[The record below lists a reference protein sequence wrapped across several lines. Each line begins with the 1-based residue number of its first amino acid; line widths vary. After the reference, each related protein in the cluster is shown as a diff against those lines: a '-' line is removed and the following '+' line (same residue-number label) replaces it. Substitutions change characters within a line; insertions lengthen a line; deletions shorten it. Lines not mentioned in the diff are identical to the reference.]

1 MASKSKKPIG
11 EKFRCRVVGTTEER
25 LMRYRISA
33 GGVAALLA
41 CTTAALALSAPAAAQ
56 DFYEGKQIRL
66 VVGVE
71 AGPGYDAYARFVA
84 RHMVRFIPG
93 KPAIIVQNMPGAGTS
108 KAAEYIYTLAPKD
121 GTVFGMIFPGT
132 ILEPLSAEPGKYR
145 FDPARFTYVGSADSG
160 VRMCITYKTSKIK
173 TFKDALEMPSIFG
186 GAQPGAAITDYAQ
199 MMVNLAGAK
208 FKIVNGYRSSL
219 PTMLAME
226 RGEIDGVCGLDVS
239 SLRAMRPTWIDNR
252 EVNLLVQAALE
263 PRRDLLESGVPSL
276 WDYITGDNRKTAEIV
291 VAQQEFQRP
300 FIAPPE
306 MPAERLAV
314 LRKAFMAALADPAT
328 LAEADKMGLTIG
340 PKDGESVAAL
350 VKQLYAASPEQIERL
365 RKALRP

>member
-1 MASKSKKPIG
+1 
-11 EKFRCRVVGTTEER
+11 
-25 LMRYRISA
+25 MRYPISA
-33 GGVAALLA
+33 GSVASLLMWTAAAL
-41 CTTAALALSAPAAAQ
+41 TPGAPAAAQ
-56 DFYEGKQIRL
+56 DFYDGKQVRL

-71 AGPGYDAYARFVA
+71 AGPGYDVYARFVA
-84 RHMVRFIPG
+84 RHIARFIPG
-93 KPAIIVQNMPGAGTS
+93 KPTIIVQNMPGAGTA

-121 GTVFGMIFPGT
+121 GTVFGLIFPGT
-132 ILEPLSAEPGKYR
+132 VLEPLSAEAGKYR
-145 FDPARFTYVGSADSG
+145 FDPSKFTYVGSADSG
-160 VRMCITYKTSKIK
+160 VRMCITYKTSRVK
-173 TFKDALEMPSIFG
+173 TFKDALEIPSIFG

-208 FKIVNGYRSSL
+208 FRIVNGYRSSL

-239 SLRAMRPTWIDNR
+239 SLRAMRPNWVGTG
-252 EVNLLVQAALE
+252 EVNMLVQAALE
-263 PRRDLLESGVPSL
+263 PRQDLLDSGVPSL

-306 MPAERLAV
+306 TPANRLGI
-314 LRKAFMAALADPAT
+314 LRKAFMEALSDPEALAD
-328 LAEADKMGLTIG
+328 ADKMGITIG
-340 PKDGESVAAL
+340 PKDGEAVAVL
-350 VKQLYAASPEQIERL
+350 VKRLYASPPELVERL